1 MKLWLKI
8 SSSWGTLTIRFIH
21 ILWKDSICLVYWP
34 RAHGND
40 VRTVLH
46 LNMVKD
52 NLHKNMTREKHTDR
66 VWCSE
71 LCRIC
76 GECQRLNIIHNSSSC
91 GVYFFRTFCI
101 CVGRYTFLC
110 FITFEKERFTCFLE
124 ELCLKV
130 PLTTK
135 MLISFWKKSSLI
147 RLIISLYQKSLACL
161 LIEGNKALPQLGRR
175 VENRLNN

>member
-1 MKLWLKI
+1 MSFCRLYRRPPEEKGGVQYVWFNHLLRVTWVKLWLKI
-8 SSSWGTLTIRFIH
+8 SSSWGTFTIRFIH

-40 VRTVLH
+40 VRTVMH

-101 CVGRYTFLC
+101 CVGRYMFLC
-110 FITFEKERFTCFLE
+110 FITFEKECFTCFLE

-135 MLISFWKKSSLI
+135 MF
-147 RLIISLYQKSLACL
+147 ISLFLEEKFSY
-161 LIEGNKALPQLGRR
+161 
-175 VENRLNN
+175 